1 WVRIAVVTGGKRGIG
16 FEICKQLVS
25 STRDLLVVITA
36 KDEEKGL
43 QSLDKLKTLGLSEN
57 VAVRQLDVKNPD
69 SIASFADFIKT
80 KFGKLDILFPHR
92 FAPVAID
99 PQHDEPPLFCLLW
112 LLNEPPSALA
122 DLVFVAPKYVEKLVN
137 NAGVNGI
144 IVHEEN
150 LNVKPNEATGV
161 KAYMTKQIM
170 LQTYETAK
178 DCIETNYYGTK
189 HVTEALLPF
198 LHLSPSP
205 RIVNISTGIS
215 KLENIKDENM
225 KKVLSNVDGLT
236 EEVLDE
242 VVNGFLRDAKD
253 NLLEE
258 KGWDEPFSAYI
269 VSKTVINAY
278 TRVLAKKYPSFRINT
293 VNPGFTKTV
302 MTHFQGIYTPD
313 EAARGPV
320 RLALMPDEGPS
331 GHFQKRMVA
340 EDGPDLSIHE
350 REREC
355 ARGLV
360 GAGLSGVRYGGG
372 LAVKK
377 IERERERERE
387 REKRRA
393 EYKFYTFGPGNFVV
407 GHRMKL
413 AGVVGGGHSGDV
425 VKLVGF
431 GGVRMVTG
439 SGIAV
444 AVLKVVDGGGM
455 FGGGWRYEDGGS
467 MVADLGGGWSRVV
480 YGAKVEADCGSWKRD
495 GGEVYLELLETYLGS
510 LIFPNL
516 SMLVPVRL
524 LILVCY
530 CRIAVVTGGN
540 KGIGFEICK
549 QLASSSHDVIV
560 VVTARDEQKGLQ
572 ALHKL
577 KTLGLSENALVFQQL
592 DVTDPASITSL
603 ADFIGA
609 QFGKLDILVNNA
621 GITGIVVDEGSV
633 TSLKL
638 QPGEDTGVKT
648 YMAKQVMLQTYET
661 AKDCIQTNY
670 YGTKH
675 VTEALLP
682 FLCLSA
688 SPRIVNV
695 SSGVGK
701 LEKVKDERAKQ
712 MLSDVDRLTE
722 EVVEDVV
729 NGYLCDAKDGS
740 LEEKGWDAPL
750 SAYIVSK
757 AVVNAYTRILANKY
771 PSFRINAANPGF
783 TKTDMTHHKG
793 TYTVEEGA
801 RCPVWLALMPD
812 EGPSGRFFF
821 QMEETT
827 F

>member
-1 WVRIAVVTGGKRGIG
+1 IAVVTGGKRGIG

-80 KFGKLDILFPHR
+80 KFGKLDILEF
-92 FAPVAID
+92 VT
-99 PQHDEPPLFCLLW
+99 C
-112 LLNEPPSALA
+112 
-122 DLVFVAPKYVEKLVN
+122 DLESLKFNLEIQVN

-198 LHLSPSP
+198 LHLSASP

-331 GHFQKRMVA
+331 G
-340 EDGPDLSIHE
+340 
-350 REREC
+350 
-355 ARGLV
+355 
-360 GAGLSGVRYGGG
+360 
-372 LAVKK
+372 
-377 IERERERERE
+377 
-387 REKRRA
+387 
-393 EYKFYTFGPGNFVV
+393 
-407 GHRMKL
+407 
-413 AGVVGGGHSGDV
+413 
-425 VKLVGF
+425 
-431 GGVRMVTG
+431 
-439 SGIAV
+439 
-444 AVLKVVDGGGM
+444 
-455 FGGGWRYEDGGS
+455 
-467 MVADLGGGWSRVV
+467 
-480 YGAKVEADCGSWKRD
+480 
-495 GGEVYLELLETYLGS
+495 
-510 LIFPNL
+510 
-516 SMLVPVRL
+516 
-524 LILVCY
+524 
-530 CRIAVVTGGN
+530 
-540 KGIGFEICK
+540 
-549 QLASSSHDVIV
+549 
-560 VVTARDEQKGLQ
+560 
-572 ALHKL
+572 
-577 KTLGLSENALVFQQL
+577 
-592 DVTDPASITSL
+592 
-603 ADFIGA
+603 
-609 QFGKLDILVNNA
+609 
-621 GITGIVVDEGSV
+621 
-633 TSLKL
+633 
-638 QPGEDTGVKT
+638 
-648 YMAKQVMLQTYET
+648 
-661 AKDCIQTNY
+661 
-670 YGTKH
+670 
-675 VTEALLP
+675 
-682 FLCLSA
+682 
-688 SPRIVNV
+688 
-695 SSGVGK
+695 
-701 LEKVKDERAKQ
+701 
-712 MLSDVDRLTE
+712 
-722 EVVEDVV
+722 
-729 NGYLCDAKDGS
+729 
-740 LEEKGWDAPL
+740 
-750 SAYIVSK
+750 
-757 AVVNAYTRILANKY
+757 
-771 PSFRINAANPGF
+771 
-783 TKTDMTHHKG
+783 
-793 TYTVEEGA
+793 
-801 RCPVWLALMPD
+801 
-812 EGPSGRFFF
+812 RFFF
-821 QMEETT
+821 QTEETN